1 MARDVEQLIDRA
13 RAQINHGNLA
23 GAIESLRQA
32 LSIDPDHSGA
42 HALLA
47 LCLHDERRLH
57 AAEHEARLAV
67 GLDPDSGL
75 AHYAAAMVALAQR
88 DFARAEEHLR
98 RAIALMPEHTHS
110 LLGLAR
116 LYQLWNR
123 PQDALPFL
131 EKARELAP
139 DDADTWAALGD
150 FYKSQRDFER
160 AGQYAHEGLKLNPE
174 NTEALLVMGEVLLQ
188 RGDTA
193 GAREHALLVLRQN
206 ANHEGAVHLL
216 TAAKARESPL
226 LGLWWR
232 FNAFFGGGSIMR
244 RVVMLLGIYLAY
256 RVGVLVAGDLG
267 HPNLQGVLAI
277 TWIGF
282 CIYTWV
288 GPALFQKQIK
298 RELEPATLHSKY

>member
-1 MARDVEQLIDRA
+1 MARDLEQLMDRA
-13 RAQINHGNLA
+13 RAQIGHGNLA
-23 GAIESLRQA
+23 AAIESLRQA
-32 LSIDPDHSGA
+32 LSLDPDYASA

-57 AAEHEARLAV
+57 AAEHEARLAI
-67 GLDPDSGL
+67 GLDPDSAV
-75 AHYAAAMVALAQR
+75 AHYAAAIVALAQR
-88 DFARAEEHLR
+88 DFARAEEHFG
-98 RAIALMPEHTHS
+98 RAIALQPEHTHS

-123 PQDALPFL
+123 PQEALPLL

-139 DDADTWAALGD
+139 DDADTWAALAD
-150 FYKSQRDFER
+150 YYKSQRDFDRAER
-160 AGQYAHEGLKLNPE
+160 FAREGLKLNPE
-174 NTEALLVMGEVLLQ
+174 NTDALLAMGEVLLQ

-193 GAREHALLVLRQN
+193 GAREHALLVLRHN
-206 ANHEGAVHLL
+206 ANHEGGIHLL
-216 TAAKARESPL
+216 SAVKAHESPV

-256 RVGVLVAGDLG
+256 RVGVLVVGDLG
-267 HPNLQGVLAI
+267 YPGLQGVLALA
-277 TWIGF
+277 WIGF

-288 GPALFQKQIK
+288 GPALFQKQLK
-298 RELEPATLHSKY
+298 RELEPATLDSKY

>member
-1 MARDVEQLIDRA
+1 MARDVAQLVERA
-13 RAQINHGNLA
+13 RAQIGHGNLA

-32 LSIDPDHSGA
+32 LSADPDHSGA

-57 AAEHEARLAV
+57 AAEHEAGLAV
-67 GLDPDSGL
+67 SLDPDSGL
-75 AHYAAAMVALAQR
+75 AHYAVAMVALARR

-98 RAIALMPEHTHS
+98 QAIALEPEHTHS

-116 LYQLWNR
+116 LYLLWNR
-123 PQDALPFL
+123 PQEALPLL
-131 EKARELAP
+131 EQARELAP
-139 DDADTWAALGD
+139 DDADTWAALAD
-150 FYKSQRDFER
+150 YHKSQRDFDR
-160 AGQYAHEGLKLNPE
+160 AEQLAREGLKLNPE
-174 NTEALLVMGEVLLQ
+174 NSDALLVVGEVLLQ

-206 ANHEGAVHLL
+206 ANHQGGIHLL
-216 TAAKARESPL
+216 TAVKARESPI

-232 FNAFFGGGSIMR
+232 FNAFFGAGSIMR

-256 RVGVLVAGDLG
+256 RVGSLVAGDLG
-267 HPNLQGVLAI
+267 YTGLQALLTL
-277 TWIGF
+277 TWLGF

-288 GPALFQKQIK
+288 GPALFQKQLK

>member
-1 MARDVEQLIDRA
+1 MARDVEQFIDRA

-23 GAIESLRQA
+23 AAIESLRQA
-32 LSIDPDHSGA
+32 LSADPDHSGA

-57 AAEHEARLAV
+57 AAEHEAQLAV
-67 GLDPDSGL
+67 SLDPDSGL
-75 AHYAAAMVALAQR
+75 AHYAAAMVAMAKR

-98 RAIALMPEHTHS
+98 RAIALQPQHTHS

-123 PQDALPFL
+123 PREALPLL

-150 FYKSQRDFER
+150 YYKSQRDFER
-160 AGQYAHEGLKLNPE
+160 AEQFAHEGLRLNPE
-174 NTEALLVMGEVLLQ
+174 NTEALLVMGEVLLH

-193 GAREHALLVLRQN
+193 AAREHALLVLRQN
-206 ANHEGAVHLL
+206 ANHEGGVHLL
-216 TAAKARESPL
+216 TAVKARESPV

-244 RVVMLLGIYLAY
+244 RVVMLLGIYLVY
-256 RVGVLVAGDLG
+256 RVGVLVAGDLR
-267 HPNLQGVLAI
+267 HLALQAILAI

-288 GPALFQKQIK
+288 GPALFQKLIK

>member
-1 MARDVEQLIDRA
+1 MTRDIEQLIDRA
-13 RAQINHGNLA
+13 RAQIGHGNLS

-32 LSIDPDHSGA
+32 LSADPDHSGA

-75 AHYAAAMVALAQR
+75 AHYAAAMVALARR
-88 DFARAEEHLR
+88 DFALAEEHLV
-98 RAIALMPEHTHS
+98 RAIALQPEHTHS

-116 LYQLWNR
+116 LYLLWNR
-123 PQDALPFL
+123 APEALPLL

-150 FYKSQRDFER
+150 YYKSQRDFDR
-160 AGQYAHEGLKLNPE
+160 AEQFAREGLKFNPD
-174 NTEALLVMGEVLLQ
+174 NADALLVMGEVLLH

-206 ANHEGAVHLL
+206 ANHEGGIHLL
-216 TAAKARESPL
+216 TAVKARESPL

>member
-1 MARDVEQLIDRA
+1 MARDVAQLIERA
-13 RAQINHGNLA
+13 HAQIGHGNLT

-32 LSIDPDHSGA
+32 LSADPDHSGA

-67 GLDPDSGL
+67 SLDPDSGL
-75 AHYAAAMVALAQR
+75 AHYAVAMVALARR
-88 DFARAEEHLR
+88 DFALAEEHLR
-98 RAIALMPEHTHS
+98 HAIALQPEHTHS

-116 LYQLWNR
+116 LYLLWNR
-123 PQDALPFL
+123 PQEALPLL

-139 DDADTWAALGD
+139 DDADTWAALAD
-150 FYKSQRDFER
+150 YHKSQRDFDR
-160 AGQYAHEGLKLNPE
+160 AEQLAREGLKLNPE
-174 NTEALLVMGEVLLQ
+174 NSDALLVMGEVLLQ

-206 ANHEGAVHLL
+206 ANHQGGIHLL
-216 TAAKARESPL
+216 TAVKARESPI

-232 FNAFFGGGSIMR
+232 FNAFFGAGSIMR
-244 RVVMLLGIYLAY
+244 RVVMLLGIYLGY
-256 RVGVLVAGDLG
+256 RVGALVAGDLG
-267 HPNLQGVLAI
+267 YTVVQTLLTL
-277 TWIGF
+277 TWLGF

-288 GPALFQKQIK
+288 GPALFQKQLK